1 MRFSAGY
8 MRASSEGVNCNDL
21 LKKGR
26 TRFIT
31 NAAFFYIINYY
42 LLFLT
47 AAAVRGERDG
57 CPYLI
62 FFSTFLHQLPEES
75 DQLSLATKVP
85 EMVL

>member
-1 MRFSAGY
+1 MNIKNIYCRSNPRNGIVETTLLGKGTVLCLPGMRFSAGY

-42 LLFLT
+42 
-47 AAAVRGERDG
+47 
-57 CPYLI
+57 
-62 FFSTFLHQLPEES
+62 
-75 DQLSLATKVP
+75 
-85 EMVL
+85 

>member
-1 MRFSAGY
+1 MCLSLLGNLYIFIVGHSEGTVLCLPGMRFSAGY

-31 NAAFFYIINYY
+31 NAAFFYIIHC
-42 LLFLT
+42 FLT

-57 CPYLI
+57 RPYLI
-62 FFSTFLHQLPEES
+62 LF
-75 DQLSLATKVP
+75 
-85 EMVL
+85 